1 MKKIYQYNSKEF
13 EVTRTSQDSAKVSF
27 ACERHDHPDYIIG
40 KVEGGTGWAVGRK
53 KSGYSIDGTFA
64 EAVDHC
70 VEIISD
76 ECESATEVDEFFAEP
91 PFTLKKRL
99 DALAEYLDAFESPI
113 EFGYWESPSGSLPY
127 YVLHEGEPMDFVRTC
142 YESGWIQPFDWA
154 DWMGTPEAIE
164 LRDDPSLLERAT
176 PEQLGKLLTV
186 IIRQDR
192 FVEGALGSAFDS
204 GLLTGIVRR
213 ASVLATEQES
223 PLP

>member
-1 MKKIYQYNSKEF
+1 M
-13 EVTRTSQDSAKVSF
+13 VSF
-27 ACERHDHPDYIIG
+27 ACERHDHLDYIIG
-40 KVEGGTGWAVGRK
+40 KMEGGTGWAVGRK
-53 KSGYSIDGTFA
+53 ESGYFVDGTFA

-91 PFTLKKRL
+91 PLTLKKRL

-113 EFGYWESPSGSLPY
+113 EFGY
-127 YVLHEGEPMDFVRTC
+127 MDFVRTC

-164 LRDDPSLLERAT
+164 LRDDPSVLERAT